1 MVDIATDASVK
12 PASHPKPLRVGLD
25 IGSTTVKAVVLDQS
39 DSLGDTLFSDYR
51 RHHANVRATVAG
63 LLVDIHKK
71 LVDLGRG
78 DEPIRLSITGSGGL
92 ALADNLHVPFIQE
105 VIAETEA
112 IDKEYPQADVIIEL
126 GGEDAKITYLK
137 PTPEQRMN
145 GSCAGGTGAFI
156 DQMSTLLDTDAAGLN
171 EMAKSYENLYPIA
184 SRCGVFAKTDLQ
196 PLINDGA
203 AKPDLAASIF
213 TAVAT
218 QTIAGLASGRP
229 IHGTVIFLGGPLFFM
244 SELRAAFQRALEGKV
259 DEFIVPTD
267 AHLYVAYGSALQADT
282 DSDDQG
288 HHFEAYT
295 CDEILKRLDELKNL
309 PSNTPTMPPLFPTEA
324 DREDFNKRHHKEH
337 IHIGTLEGAHGPHF
351 LGIDAGSTT
360 IKATL
365 VNDDRE
371 IVWSSYAN
379 NEGSP
384 LTAAINIVKKIQS
397 ELPEGA
403 WIARSCATG
412 YGEGLITTGLH
423 LDEGVV
429 ETMAHYRGAEMVS
442 PGVTAVIDIGG
453 QDMKYLAITDGVIDS
468 IAVNEACSSGCG
480 SFLQTFAMS
489 MGLTIQEF
497 TQKALASTHP
507 VDLGSRCTVFMNSSV
522 KQAQKEGASIE
533 DIAAGLCYSVVRNA
547 LYKVIKLRDSGELGD
562 TVVVQG
568 GTFLNDAV
576 LRAFE
581 LLTEREVTRPNIAG
595 LMGAFGAALTA
606 RMHYEDIADDD
617 NAHVGADGRSVDAA
631 AAEESAAG
639 DEPNA
644 AAHAG
649 EIVVDGVRHT
659 VSSILT
665 GEALNEM
672 SMTTERDVCKLC
684 QNHCKLTITTFSD
697 GSRFVTGNR
706 CERGGDAKKKRSDRP
721 NLYDYKYKRC
731 FAYRRLTDKNAT
743 RGEIG
748 IPRALNMYEN
758 YPFWF
763 TLLTSLGFKVMISG
777 RSSHELFETGIES
790 IASENI
796 CYPAKLVHG
805 HIKWLLNKGM
815 KTIFYPCVSYEDN
828 LVPNTDN
835 HYNCPVV
842 ANYPLVVGANMPELR
857 DPDVRYMHPYFN
869 LANHELMVDR
879 IVEEFAWASV
889 SREEAETAV
898 KAAYAEDKVFKHDVQ
913 QEGLKALAYMK
924 EHDCRGIVLA
934 GRPYHIDPEINH
946 GIPETICALGMVV
959 LSEDSI
965 CELQPGEKLDLTDF
979 LSEGEE
985 DPRKKNANGFRH
997 VDDRKVTV
1005 NRMPLRVTN
1014 QWAYHS
1020 RLYAAAHFVASY
1032 PGLELVQLNSFGCGL
1047 DAITTDQVAEIL
1059 ADKADV
1065 YTLLKID
1072 EVSNLGAAKIRLRSL
1087 KAAVEEREANKARM
1101 AKAALAT
1108 SDESGSAESDAP
1120 RNAAHAAAQ
1129 AAARKAQEQAE
1140 SDLATAQAALAEAQ
1154 AAVAD
1159 AEAKVK
1165 AADRPVDAADAEAK
1179 VKAADRPVDAADA
1192 GSDAAA
1198 PANAPKSTGFRKTGS
1213 KAPTPGRQV
1222 LLDAT
1227 MAANPKLTKAMRDA
1241 SKRAAKRDI
1250 ADVRL
1255 AALGDGTTNDA
1266 ANAKSKSAKSKSGH
1280 NNATMS
1286 RYAHREKFVK
1296 DMKKDYTIVAPQM
1309 SPIHF
1314 SLVES
1319 VIRSGGYKF
1328 DILKHASRED
1338 VETGLKYVNNDA
1350 CYPAIMVI
1358 GQLIDAI
1365 LEGKYD
1371 PDKVCLAITQ
1381 TGGMCRATN
1390 YFGLI
1395 RKALIDAGYPQ
1406 IPVIAISTQGL
1417 EDNPGF
1423 KVTPALLHRT
1433 VKALILGDLLMKC
1446 LYRVRP
1452 YEVEKGAANRLYE
1465 QWDVIV
1471 REALEHHGF
1480 SKTAAKTPWLK
1491 RRYLPYPV
1499 LAREIVKSFDALPLK
1514 DVPRKVRVG
1523 VVGEILVKYQPDAN
1537 NHVVDVIESQDCEA
1551 VVPGIMEFM
1560 TTRPYITDWNEKYLG
1575 TGGNKTLYALMRWS
1589 LDRYNAPIK
1598 AAIATSHGKFK
1609 QDDPM
1614 PELVEKAAEVTS
1626 IGVQAGEGWLLTAE
1640 ILELI
1645 EQGCPNVICAQP
1657 FACLPNHVT
1666 GRGMFGKIRR
1676 LHPEANIVSIDYDPG
1691 ASEANQLN
1699 RIKLM
1704 IAAAK
1709 KAHKAK
1715 FADGDEPQGFTAA
1728 D

>member
-1 MVDIATDASVK
+1 MVDIVTDASAT
-12 PASHPKPLRVGLD
+12 PASQLKPLRVGLD

-39 DSLGDTLFSDYR
+39 DSLKDTLFSDYR

-63 LLVDIHKK
+63 LLVDIHKE
-71 LVDLGRG
+71 LVELGRG

-218 QTIAGLASGRP
+218 QTIAGLAAGRP

-267 AHLYVAYGSALQADT
+267 AHLYVAYGSALQADM

-288 HHFEAYT
+288 HHFEAHT
-295 CDEILKRLDELKNL
+295 CDEILMRLDELKNL

-581 LLTEREVTRPNIAG
+581 LLTERQVTRPNIAG

-606 RMHYEDIADDD
+606 RMHYQDEADHLDVVVKAD
-617 NAHVGADGRSVDAA
+617 GSEEQSEAEPKAAAFKKTEPAKPEAHVV
-631 AAEESAAG
+631 
-639 DEPNA
+639 
-644 AAHAG
+644 
-649 EIVVDGVRHT
+649 VVDGVTHT
-659 VSSILT
+659 ASSILT
-665 GEALNEM
+665 GEALDNM
-672 SMTTERDVCKLC
+672 SMTAERDVCKLC

-731 FAYRRLTDKNAT
+731 FAYRRLTDKKAT

-763 TLLTSLGFKVMISG
+763 TLLTTLGFKVMISG

-805 HIKWLLNKGM
+805 HIKWLINKGI
-815 KTIFYPCVSYEDN
+815 KTIFYPCVSYEEN

-842 ANYPLVVGANMPELR
+842 ANYPLVVGANVPELR
-857 DPDVRYMHPYFN
+857 EDGVRYMHPYFN
-869 LANHELMVDR
+869 LANHELMVGR
-879 IVEEFAWASV
+879 IVEEFAWANV
-889 SREEAETAV
+889 TREEAETAV

-913 QEGLKALAYMK
+913 QEGLTALAYMK
-924 EHDCRGIVLA
+924 EHNCRGIVLA

-946 GIPETICALGMVV
+946 GIPETICSLGMVV

-965 CELQPGEKLDLTDF
+965 CELHPGEKLNLTEF
-979 LSEGEE
+979 LSEGEV
-985 DPRKKNANGFRH
+985 DPRSKNAARFRH
-997 VDDRKVTV
+997 VGDRTVTK
-1005 NRMPLRVTN
+1005 MPLRVTN

-1087 KAAVEEREANKARM
+1087 KAAVEEREANKAREAAA
-1101 AKAALAT
+1101 AKAME
-1108 SDESGSAESDAP
+1108 DQ
-1120 RNAAHAAAQ
+1120 Q
-1129 AAARKAQEQAE
+1129 AAAERAAEEAKVKAE
-1140 SDLATAQAALAEAQ
+1140 SDLEAAKAALAEAQ
-1154 AAVAD
+1154 AAVEAAQKKVD
-1159 AEAKVK
+1159 AEAQAVH
-1165 AADRPVDAADAEAK
+1165 DAAKASQASTAK
-1179 VKAADRPVDAADA
+1179 AVQ
-1192 GSDAAA
+1192 G
-1198 PANAPKSTGFRKTGS
+1198 PKPTGFRKTGPT
-1213 KAPTPGRQV
+1213 APTPGRQI
-1222 LLDAT
+1222 LLDST
-1227 MAANPKLTKAMRDA
+1227 MAANPKLTKAMREA
-1241 SKRAAKRDI
+1241 SKRAAERD
-1250 ADVRL
+1250 L
-1255 AALGDGTTNDA
+1255 QAAVANKNGTSDGTTGV
-1266 ANAKSKSAKSKSGH
+1266 ANAKNAKKSGH

-1296 DMKKDYTIVAPQM
+1296 DMKKNYTIVGPQM
-1309 SPIHF
+1309 SPIHM
-1314 SLVES
+1314 SLVEA

-1328 DILKHASRED
+1328 DILKHASRGD

-1350 CYPAIMVI
+1350 CYPAIMVV

-1371 PDKVCLAITQ
+1371 PEHVALAITQ

-1395 RKALIDAGYPQ
+1395 RKALVDAGYPQ

-1423 KVTPALLHRT
+1423 KATLPLLHRAI
-1433 VKALILGDLLMKC
+1433 KALILGDLLMKC

-1452 YEVEKGAANRLYE
+1452 YEVEKGSANKLYE
-1465 QWDVIV
+1465 LWDAIV
-1471 REALEHHGF
+1471 RETIEHHGY
-1480 SKTAAKTPWLK
+1480 SKTAAKTPSIK
-1491 RRYLPYPV
+1491 KGYLPYNV
-1499 LAREIVKSFDALPLK
+1499 LAKEIVKSFDNLPLR
-1514 DVPRKVRVG
+1514 DIPRKVRVG

-1560 TTRPYITDWNEKYLG
+1560 TTRPYITDWNEKNLG
-1575 TGGNKTLYALMRWS
+1575 MGGNKTLYALMRKG
-1589 LDRYNAPIK
+1589 LDLYNAPIK
-1598 AAIATSHGKFK
+1598 AALATSHGKFK
-1609 QDDPM
+1609 QDEPM
-1614 PELVEKAAEVTS
+1614 PELVKKAAEVTS

-1709 KAHKAK
+1709 KAHNAK
-1715 FADGDEPQGFTAA
+1715 FAEAGEPQGFTSA

>member
-267 AHLYVAYGSALQADT
+267 AHLYVAYGSALQADV

-288 HHFEAYT
+288 NYFEAHT
-295 CDEILKRLDELKNL
+295 CDDILKRLDELKNL

-581 LLTEREVTRPNIAG
+581 LLTERQVTRPNIAG

-606 RMHYEDIADDD
+606 RMHYQDEADHLD
-617 NAHVGADGRSVDAA
+617 VVVKADGSEEQSEAEPAPKSGPKAA
-631 AAEESAAG
+631 AFKKT
-639 DEPNA
+639 EPA
-644 AAHAG
+644 KPEVHVV
-649 EIVVDGVRHT
+649 VVDGVAHT
-659 VSSILT
+659 ASSILT
-665 GEALNEM
+665 GEALDNM

-731 FAYRRLTDKNAT
+731 FAYRRLTDKAAT

-763 TLLTSLGFKVMISG
+763 TLLTTLGFKVMISG

-805 HIKWLLNKGM
+805 HIKWLLDKGV
-815 KTIFYPCVSYEDN
+815 KTIFYPCVSYEEN

-857 DPDVRYMHPYFN
+857 EDGVRYMHPYFN

-879 IVEEFAWASV
+879 ILEEFAWANV
-889 SREEAETAV
+889 TREEVETAV

-913 QEGLKALAYMK
+913 QEGLTALAYMK
-924 EHDCRGIVLA
+924 EHNCRGIVLA

-946 GIPETICALGMVV
+946 GIPETICSLGMVV

-965 CELQPGEKLDLTDF
+965 CELQPGEKLNLTEF
-979 LSEGEE
+979 LSEGEA
-985 DPRKKNANGFRH
+985 DPRSKNAAGFRH
-997 VDDRKVTV
+997 VGDRTVTK
-1005 NRMPLRVTN
+1005 MPLRVTN

-1154 AAVAD
+1154 AAVA
-1159 AEAKVK
+1159 A
-1165 AADRPVDAADAEAK
+1165 AEAK

>member
-1 MVDIATDASVK
+1 MVEAADTAVESRDT
-12 PASHPKPLRVGLD
+12 KPLRVGLD
-25 IGSTTVKAVVLDQS
+25 IGSTTVKAVVLDQT
-39 DSLGDTLFSDYR
+39 DALDGVLFSDYR

-63 LLVDIHKK
+63 LLEDIHKE
-71 LVDLGRG
+71 LVARDRG
-78 DEPIRLSITGSGGL
+78 DEPIRLAITGSGGL
-92 ALADNLHVPFIQE
+92 ALADNLHVPFVQE
-105 VIAETEA
+105 VIAETRA
-112 IDKEYPQADVIIEL
+112 IDQEYPQADVIIEL

-156 DQMSTLLDTDAAGLN
+156 DQMATLLDTDAAGLN
-171 EMAKSYENLYPIA
+171 DMAKSYETLYPIA

-244 SELRAAFQRALEGKV
+244 SELREAFHRALEGKV

-267 AHLYVAYGSALQADT
+267 AHLYVAFGSALLAGEP
-282 DSDDQG
+282 DQLEDG
-288 HHFEAYT
+288 VHFEART
-295 CDEILKRLDELKNL
+295 CEDILENLEDLKNL
-309 PSNTPTMPPLFPTEA
+309 PANTPTMPPLFPTEA
-324 DREDFNKRHHKEH
+324 EREAFNERHHREH
-337 IHIGTLEGAHGPHF
+337 VHIGTLEGAIGPHF

-371 IVWSSYAN
+371 IVWSSYAT

-384 LTAAINIVKKIQS
+384 LTAAVNIVKKIQN
-397 ELPEGA
+397 ELPQDA

-429 ETMAHYRGAEMVS
+429 ETMAHYRGAEMAS

-453 QDMKYLAITDGVIDS
+453 QDMKYLAISDGVIDS

-480 SFLQTFAMS
+480 SFLQTFAQS

-497 TQKALASTHP
+497 TQAALNSTHP

-522 KQAQKEGASIE
+522 KQAQKEGASME

-595 LMGAFGAALTA
+595 LMGAYGAALTA
-606 RMHYEDIADDD
+606 RMHYSD
-617 NAHVGADGRSVDAA
+617 VSDGLDGEPDDAA
-631 AAEESAAG
+631 NT
-639 DEPNA
+639 DIKQ
-644 AAHAG
+644 
-649 EIVVDGVRHT
+649 IVIDGVTHT
-659 VSSILT
+659 ASNIIS
-665 GEALNEM
+665 GEDLDHL
-672 SMTTERDVCKLC
+672 SMTSERDVCKLC
-684 QNHCKLTITTFSD
+684 QNHCKLTITTFQD
-697 GSRFVTGNR
+697 GSRYVTGNR
-706 CERGGDAKKKRSDRP
+706 CERGGDSKKQRSDRP

-731 FAYRRLTDKNAT
+731 FAYRRLTDKKAT

-748 IPRALNMYEN
+748 IPRVLNMYEN

-805 HIKWLLNKGM
+805 HVKWLLNKGI
-815 KTIFYPCVSYEDN
+815 KTIFYPCVSYEEN
-828 LVPNTDN
+828 LVPDTDN

-842 ANYPLVVGANMPELR
+842 ANYPVVIGANMPELR
-857 DPDVRYMHPYFN
+857 EEGVRYMRPYFN
-869 LANHELMVDR
+869 MANHELMIDR
-879 IVEEFAWASV
+879 IVEEFAWADV
-889 SREEAETAV
+889 TREEAETAV
-898 KAAYAEDKVFKHDVQ
+898 KAAYAENEVFKHDVQ
-913 QEGLKALAYMK
+913 MEGLKALAYMK
-924 EHDCRGIVLA
+924 EHNCRGIVLA

-965 CELQPGEKLDLTDF
+965 CELQPGQKLTLSEF
-979 LSEGEE
+979 LAEGEE

-997 VDDRKVTV
+997 VGDRKVTK
-1005 NRMPLRVTN
+1005 MPLRVTN

-1020 RLYAAAHFVASY
+1020 RLYAAANFVASY

-1047 DAITTDQVAEIL
+1047 DAITTDQVSEIL

-1065 YTLLKID
+1065 YTMLKID

-1087 KAAVEEREANKARM
+1087 KAAVEERERNHKRAV
-1101 AKAALAT
+1101 AASMPT
-1108 SDESGSAESDAP
+1108 KQDQPG
-1120 RNAAHAAAQ
+1120 NA
-1129 AAARKAQEQAE
+1129 
-1140 SDLATAQAALAEAQ
+1140 D
-1154 AAVAD
+1154 AVAD
-1159 AEAKVK
+1159 AKAKLDEVK
-1165 AADRPVDAADAEAK
+1165 AQLKAAEAEL
-1179 VKAADRPVDAADA
+1179 KAAETAAIKQA
-1192 GSDAAA
+1192 GQG
-1198 PANAPKSTGFRKTGS
+1198 GFRKTGS
-1213 KAPTPGRQV
+1213 AAPTPGRQIM
-1222 LLDAT
+1222 LDT
-1227 MAANPKLTKAMRDA
+1227 VMKANPKLTEAVKAA
-1241 SKRAAKRDI
+1241 SRRAAENGIGESREGKKT
-1250 ADVRL
+1250 A
-1255 AALGDGTTNDA
+1255 
-1266 ANAKSKSAKSKSGH
+1266 H
-1280 NNATMS
+1280 NSATMS
-1286 RYAHREKFVK
+1286 KYANRIPFGK
-1296 DMKKDYTIVAPQM
+1296 DMKDYTIVAPQM

-1328 DILKHASRED
+1328 DILKHASRDD
-1338 VETGLKYVNNDA
+1338 VEIGLKYVNNDA

-1358 GQLIDAI
+1358 GQLVNAI

-1371 PDKVCLAITQ
+1371 PDTTALAITQ

-1395 RKALIDAGYPQ
+1395 RKALVDAGYPQ
-1406 IPVIAISTQGL
+1406 IPVIAISTQGI

-1423 KVTPALLHRT
+1423 KATPSLLHRA
-1433 VKALILGDLLMKC
+1433 VKALVIGDLLMKC

-1452 YEVEKGAANRLYE
+1452 YEVTAGSADKLYE
-1465 QWDVIV
+1465 TWDVIV
-1471 REALEHHGF
+1471 RETLEHHGF
-1480 SKTAAKTPWLK
+1480 SKTARKFIGK
-1491 RRYLPYPV
+1491 GYLPYQELV
-1499 LAREIVKSFDALPLK
+1499 KEIVRSFDKLPLK
-1514 DVPRKVRVG
+1514 DEPRKVRVG

-1560 TTRPYITDWNEKYLG
+1560 TTRPYIADWNEHYLG
-1575 TGGNKTLYALMRWS
+1575 MGGSKLGYALMRKG
-1589 LDRYNAPIK
+1589 LDLYLNPVRK
-1598 AAIATSHGKFK
+1598 AIGLANGKFS
-1609 QDDPM
+1609 QDLPM
-1614 PELVEKAAEVTS
+1614 PELVKKAGEVTS
-1626 IGVQAGEGWLLTAE
+1626 VGVQAGEGWLLTAE

-1645 EQGCPNVICAQP
+1645 ESGCPNVICAQP

-1704 IAAAK
+1704 ISAAK
-1709 KAHKAK
+1709 KAYRAHQS
-1715 FADGDEPQGFTAA
+1715 EPAA
-1728 D
+1728 

>member
-1047 DAITTDQVAEIL
+1047 DAITPDQVAEIL

-1087 KAAVEEREANKARM
+1087 KAAVEEREANKAREAAA
-1101 AKAALAT
+1101 AKAVQ
-1108 SDESGSAESDAP
+1108 G
-1120 RNAAHAAAQ
+1120 
-1129 AAARKAQEQAE
+1129 
-1140 SDLATAQAALAEAQ
+1140 
-1154 AAVAD
+1154 
-1159 AEAKVK
+1159 
-1165 AADRPVDAADAEAK
+1165 
-1179 VKAADRPVDAADA
+1179 
-1192 GSDAAA
+1192 
-1198 PANAPKSTGFRKTGS
+1198 PKSTGFRKTGS
-1213 KAPTPGRQV
+1213 TAPTPGRQI
-1222 LLDAT
+1222 LLDST
-1227 MAANPKLTKAMRDA
+1227 MAANPKLTKAMRAA
-1241 SKRAAKRDI
+1241 SKRAAERD
-1250 ADVRL
+1250 L
-1255 AALGDGTTNDA
+1255 QAAVASKNGTSDGTTGVT
-1266 ANAKSKSAKSKSGH
+1266 NAKNAKKSGH

-1523 VVGEILVKYQPDAN
+1523 EVGEILVKYQPDAN

>member
-1 MVDIATDASVK
+1 MVEAADTAVESRDT
-12 PASHPKPLRVGLD
+12 KPLRVGLD
-25 IGSTTVKAVVLDQS
+25 IGSTTVKAVVLDQT
-39 DSLGDTLFSDYR
+39 DALDGVLFSDYR

-63 LLVDIHKK
+63 LLEDIHKE
-71 LVDLGRG
+71 LVARDRG
-78 DEPIRLSITGSGGL
+78 DEPIRLAITGSGGL
-92 ALADNLHVPFIQE
+92 ALADNLHVPFVQE
-105 VIAETEA
+105 VIAETRA
-112 IDKEYPQADVIIEL
+112 IDQEYPRADVIIEL

-156 DQMSTLLDTDAAGLN
+156 DQMATLLDTDAAGLN
-171 EMAKSYENLYPIA
+171 DMAKSYETLYPIA

-244 SELRAAFQRALEGKV
+244 SELREAFHRALEGKV

-267 AHLYVAYGSALQADT
+267 AHLYVAFGSALLAGEP
-282 DSDDQG
+282 DQLEDG
-288 HHFEAYT
+288 VHFEART
-295 CDEILKRLDELKNL
+295 CEDILENLEDLKNL
-309 PSNTPTMPPLFPTEA
+309 PANTPTMPPLFPTEA
-324 DREDFNKRHHKEH
+324 EREAFNERHHREH
-337 IHIGTLEGAHGPHF
+337 VHIGTLEGAIGPHF

-371 IVWSSYAN
+371 IVWSSYAT

-384 LTAAINIVKKIQS
+384 LTAAVNIVKKIQN
-397 ELPEGA
+397 ELPQDA

-412 YGEGLITTGLH
+412 YGEGLIATGLH

-429 ETMAHYRGAEMVS
+429 ETMAHYRGAEMAS

-453 QDMKYLAITDGVIDS
+453 QDMKYLAISDGVIDS

-480 SFLQTFAMS
+480 SFLQTFAQS

-497 TQKALASTHP
+497 TQAALNSTHP

-522 KQAQKEGASIE
+522 KQAQKEGASME

-581 LLTEREVTRPNIAG
+581 LLAEREVTRPNIAG
-595 LMGAFGAALTA
+595 LMGAYGAALTA
-606 RMHYEDIADDD
+606 RMHYSD
-617 NAHVGADGRSVDAA
+617 VSDGLDGEPDDAA
-631 AAEESAAG
+631 NTG
-639 DEPNA
+639 IKQ
-644 AAHAG
+644 
-649 EIVVDGVRHT
+649 IVIDGVTHT
-659 VSSILT
+659 ASNIIS
-665 GEALNEM
+665 GEDLDHL
-672 SMTTERDVCKLC
+672 SMTSERDVCKLC
-684 QNHCKLTITTFSD
+684 QNHCKLTITTFQD
-697 GSRFVTGNR
+697 GSRYVTGNR
-706 CERGGDAKKKRSDRP
+706 CERGGDSKKQRSDRP

-731 FAYRRLTDKNAT
+731 FAYRRLTDKKAT

-748 IPRALNMYEN
+748 IPRVLNMYEN

-805 HIKWLLNKGM
+805 HVKWLLNKGI
-815 KTIFYPCVSYEDN
+815 KTIFYPCVSYEEN
-828 LVPNTDN
+828 LVPDTDN

-842 ANYPLVVGANMPELR
+842 ANYPVVIGANMPELR
-857 DPDVRYMHPYFN
+857 EEGVRYMRPYFN
-869 LANHELMVDR
+869 MANHELMIDR
-879 IVEEFAWASV
+879 IVEEFAWADV
-889 SREEAETAV
+889 TREEAETAV
-898 KAAYAEDKVFKHDVQ
+898 KAAYAENEVFKHDVQ
-913 QEGLKALAYMK
+913 MEGLKALAYMK
-924 EHDCRGIVLA
+924 EHNCRGIVLA
-934 GRPYHIDPEINH
+934 GRPYHIDPEVNH

-965 CELQPGEKLDLTDF
+965 CELQPGQKLTLSEF
-979 LSEGEE
+979 LAEGEE

-997 VDDRKVTV
+997 VGDRKVTK
-1005 NRMPLRVTN
+1005 MPLRVTN

-1020 RLYAAAHFVASY
+1020 RLYAAANFVASY

-1047 DAITTDQVAEIL
+1047 DAITTDQVSEIL

-1065 YTLLKID
+1065 YTMLKID

-1087 KAAVEEREANKARM
+1087 KAAVEERERNHKRAVAASMPTKQDQPGNAD
-1101 AKAALAT
+1101 AKAKL
-1108 SDESGSAESDAP
+1108 DEV
-1120 RNAAHAAAQ
+1120 
-1129 AAARKAQEQAE
+1129 KAQLKA
-1140 SDLATAQAALAEAQ
+1140 AEA
-1154 AAVAD
+1154 
-1159 AEAKVK
+1159 ELK
-1165 AADRPVDAADAEAK
+1165 AAETAAIK
-1179 VKAADRPVDAADA
+1179 QA
-1192 GSDAAA
+1192 GQG
-1198 PANAPKSTGFRKTGS
+1198 GFRKTGS
-1213 KAPTPGRQV
+1213 AAPTPGRQIM
-1222 LLDAT
+1222 LDT
-1227 MAANPKLTKAMRDA
+1227 VMKANPKLTEAVKAA
-1241 SKRAAKRDI
+1241 SRRAAENGIGESREGKKT
-1250 ADVRL
+1250 A
-1255 AALGDGTTNDA
+1255 
-1266 ANAKSKSAKSKSGH
+1266 H
-1280 NNATMS
+1280 NSATMS
-1286 RYAHREKFVK
+1286 KYANRIPFGK
-1296 DMKKDYTIVAPQM
+1296 DMKDYTIVAPQM

-1328 DILKHASRED
+1328 DILKHASRDD
-1338 VETGLKYVNNDA
+1338 VEIGLKYVNNDA

-1358 GQLIDAI
+1358 GQLVNAI

-1371 PDKVCLAITQ
+1371 PDTTALAITQ

-1395 RKALIDAGYPQ
+1395 RKALVDAGYPQ
-1406 IPVIAISTQGL
+1406 IPVIAISTQGI

-1423 KVTPALLHRT
+1423 KATPSLLHRA
-1433 VKALILGDLLMKC
+1433 VKALVIGDLLMKC

-1452 YEVEKGAANRLYE
+1452 YEVTAGSADKLYAT
-1465 QWDVIV
+1465 WDVIV
-1471 REALEHHGF
+1471 RETLEHHGF
-1480 SKTAAKTPWLK
+1480 SKTARKFIGK
-1491 RRYLPYPV
+1491 GYLPYQELV
-1499 LAREIVKSFDALPLK
+1499 KEIVRSFDKLPLK
-1514 DVPRKVRVG
+1514 DEPRKVRVG

-1560 TTRPYITDWNEKYLG
+1560 TTRPYIADWNEHYLG
-1575 TGGNKTLYALMRWS
+1575 MGGSKLGYALMRKG
-1589 LDRYNAPIK
+1589 LDLYLNPVRK
-1598 AAIATSHGKFK
+1598 AIGLANGKFS
-1609 QDDPM
+1609 QDLPM
-1614 PELVEKAAEVTS
+1614 PELVKKAGEVTS
-1626 IGVQAGEGWLLTAE
+1626 VGVQAGEGWLLTAE

-1645 EQGCPNVICAQP
+1645 ESGCPNVICAQP

-1704 IAAAK
+1704 ISAAK
-1709 KAHKAK
+1709 KAYRAHQS
-1715 FADGDEPQGFTAA
+1715 EPAA
-1728 D
+1728 

>member
-1 MVDIATDASVK
+1 MVDIVTDASAT
-12 PASHPKPLRVGLD
+12 PASQLKPLRVGLD

-39 DSLGDTLFSDYR
+39 DSLKDTLFSDYR

-63 LLVDIHKK
+63 LLVDIHKE
-71 LVDLGRG
+71 LVELGRG

-218 QTIAGLASGRP
+218 QTIAGLAAGRP

-267 AHLYVAYGSALQADT
+267 AHLYVAYGSALQADM

-288 HHFEAYT
+288 HHFEAHT

-581 LLTEREVTRPNIAG
+581 LLTERQVTRPNIAG

-606 RMHYEDIADDD
+606 RMHYQDEADHLDVVVKAD
-617 NAHVGADGRSVDAA
+617 GSEEQSKAEPKAAAFKKTEPAKPEAHVV
-631 AAEESAAG
+631 
-639 DEPNA
+639 
-644 AAHAG
+644 
-649 EIVVDGVRHT
+649 VVDGVTHT
-659 VSSILT
+659 ASSILT
-665 GEALNEM
+665 GEALDNM
-672 SMTTERDVCKLC
+672 SMTAERDVCKLC

-731 FAYRRLTDKNAT
+731 FAYRRLTDKKAT

-763 TLLTSLGFKVMISG
+763 TLLTTLGFKVMISG

-805 HIKWLLNKGM
+805 HIKWLINKGI
-815 KTIFYPCVSYEDN
+815 KTIFYPCVSYEEN

-842 ANYPLVVGANMPELR
+842 ANYPLVVGANVPELR
-857 DPDVRYMHPYFN
+857 EDGVRYMHPYFN
-869 LANHELMVDR
+869 LANHELMVGR
-879 IVEEFAWASV
+879 IVEEFAWANV
-889 SREEAETAV
+889 TREEAETAV

-913 QEGLKALAYMK
+913 QEGLTALAYMK
-924 EHDCRGIVLA
+924 EHNCRGIVLA

-946 GIPETICALGMVV
+946 GIPETICSLGMVV

-965 CELQPGEKLDLTDF
+965 CELHPGEKLNLTEF
-979 LSEGEE
+979 LSEGEA
-985 DPRKKNANGFRH
+985 DPRSKNAARFRH
-997 VDDRKVTV
+997 VGDRTVTK
-1005 NRMPLRVTN
+1005 MPLRVTN

-1087 KAAVEEREANKARM
+1087 KAAVEEREANKAREAAA
-1101 AKAALAT
+1101 AKAME
-1108 SDESGSAESDAP
+1108 DQ
-1120 RNAAHAAAQ
+1120 Q
-1129 AAARKAQEQAE
+1129 AAAERAAEEAKVKAE
-1140 SDLATAQAALAEAQ
+1140 SDLEAAKAALAEAQ
-1154 AAVAD
+1154 AAVEAAQKKVD
-1159 AEAKVK
+1159 AEAQAVHDAVK
-1165 AADRPVDAADAEAK
+1165 ASQASTAK
-1179 VKAADRPVDAADA
+1179 AVQ
-1192 GSDAAA
+1192 G
-1198 PANAPKSTGFRKTGS
+1198 PKPTGFRKTGPT
-1213 KAPTPGRQV
+1213 APTPGRQI
-1222 LLDAT
+1222 LLDST
-1227 MAANPKLTKAMRDA
+1227 MAANPKLTKAMREA
-1241 SKRAAKRDI
+1241 SKRAAERD
-1250 ADVRL
+1250 L
-1255 AALGDGTTNDA
+1255 QAAAANKNGTSDGTTGVT
-1266 ANAKSKSAKSKSGH
+1266 NAKNAKKSGH

-1296 DMKKDYTIVAPQM
+1296 DMKKNYTIVGPQM
-1309 SPIHF
+1309 SPIHM
-1314 SLVES
+1314 SLVEA

-1328 DILKHASRED
+1328 DILKHASRGD

-1350 CYPAIMVI
+1350 CYPAIMVV

-1371 PDKVCLAITQ
+1371 PEHVALAITQ

-1395 RKALIDAGYPQ
+1395 RKALVDAGYPQ

-1417 EDNPGF
+1417 EDNTGF
-1423 KVTPALLHRT
+1423 KATLPLLHRAI
-1433 VKALILGDLLMKC
+1433 KALILGDLLMKC

-1452 YEVEKGAANRLYE
+1452 YEVEKGSANKLYE
-1465 QWDVIV
+1465 LWDAIV
-1471 REALEHHGF
+1471 RETIEHHGY
-1480 SKTAAKTPWLK
+1480 SKTAAKTPSIK
-1491 RRYLPYPV
+1491 KGYLPYNV
-1499 LAREIVKSFDALPLK
+1499 LAKEIVKSFDNLPLR
-1514 DVPRKVRVG
+1514 DIPRKVRVG

-1560 TTRPYITDWNEKYLG
+1560 TTRPYITDWNEKNLG
-1575 TGGNKTLYALMRWS
+1575 MGGNKTLYALMRKG
-1589 LDRYNAPIK
+1589 LDLYNAPIK
-1598 AAIATSHGKFK
+1598 AALVTSHGKFK
-1609 QDDPM
+1609 QDEPM
-1614 PELVEKAAEVTS
+1614 PELVKKAAEVTS

-1709 KAHKAK
+1709 KAHNAK
-1715 FADGDEPQGFTAA
+1715 FAEAGEPQGFTSA

>member
-1 MVDIATDASVK
+1 MVDIVTDASAT
-12 PASHPKPLRVGLD
+12 PASQLKPLRVGLD

-39 DSLGDTLFSDYR
+39 DSLKDTLFSDYR

-63 LLVDIHKK
+63 LLVDIHKE
-71 LVDLGRG
+71 LVELGRG

-218 QTIAGLASGRP
+218 QTIAGLAAGRP

-267 AHLYVAYGSALQADT
+267 AHLYVAYGSALQADM

-288 HHFEAYT
+288 HHFEAHT

-442 PGVTAVIDIGG
+442 PGVTSVIDIGG

-581 LLTEREVTRPNIAG
+581 LLTERQVTRPNIAG

-606 RMHYEDIADDD
+606 RMHYQDEADHLDVVVKAD
-617 NAHVGADGRSVDAA
+617 GSEEQSKAEPKAAAFKKTESAKPEAHVV
-631 AAEESAAG
+631 
-639 DEPNA
+639 
-644 AAHAG
+644 
-649 EIVVDGVRHT
+649 VVDGVTHT
-659 VSSILT
+659 ASSILT
-665 GEALNEM
+665 GEALDNM
-672 SMTTERDVCKLC
+672 SMTAERDVCKLC

-731 FAYRRLTDKNAT
+731 FAYRRLTDKKAT

-763 TLLTSLGFKVMISG
+763 TLLTTLGFKVMISG
-777 RSSHELFETGIES
+777 RSSHELFGTGIES

-805 HIKWLLNKGM
+805 HIKWLLDKGI
-815 KTIFYPCVSYEDN
+815 KTIFYPCVSYEEN

-842 ANYPLVVGANMPELR
+842 ANYPLVVGANVPELR
-857 DPDVRYMHPYFN
+857 EDGVRYMHPYFN

-879 IVEEFAWASV
+879 IVEEFAWANV
-889 SREEAETAV
+889 TREEAETAV

-913 QEGLKALAYMK
+913 QEGLTALAYMK
-924 EHDCRGIVLA
+924 EHNCRGIVLA

-946 GIPETICALGMVV
+946 GIPETICSLGMVV

-965 CELQPGEKLDLTDF
+965 CELHPGEKLNLTEF
-979 LSEGEE
+979 RSEGEA
-985 DPRKKNANGFRH
+985 DPRSKNAARFRH
-997 VDDRKVTV
+997 VGDRTVTK
-1005 NRMPLRVTN
+1005 MPLRVTN

-1087 KAAVEEREANKARM
+1087 KAAVEEREANKAREAAA
-1101 AKAALAT
+1101 AKAME
-1108 SDESGSAESDAP
+1108 DQ
-1120 RNAAHAAAQ
+1120 Q
-1129 AAARKAQEQAE
+1129 AAAERAAEEAKVKAE
-1140 SDLATAQAALAEAQ
+1140 SDLEAAKAALAEAQ
-1154 AAVAD
+1154 AAVEAAQKKVD
-1159 AEAKVK
+1159 AEAQAVHDAVK
-1165 AADRPVDAADAEAK
+1165 ASQASTAK
-1179 VKAADRPVDAADA
+1179 AVQ
-1192 GSDAAA
+1192 G
-1198 PANAPKSTGFRKTGS
+1198 PKPNGFRKTGPT
-1213 KAPTPGRQV
+1213 APTPGRQI
-1222 LLDAT
+1222 LLDST
-1227 MAANPKLTKAMRDA
+1227 MAANPKLTKAMREA
-1241 SKRAAKRDI
+1241 SKRAAERD
-1250 ADVRL
+1250 L
-1255 AALGDGTTNDA
+1255 QAAAASKNGTSDGTTGVP
-1266 ANAKSKSAKSKSGH
+1266 NAKNAKKSGH

-1296 DMKKDYTIVAPQM
+1296 DMKKNYTIVGPQM
-1309 SPIHF
+1309 SPIHM
-1314 SLVES
+1314 SLVEA

-1328 DILKHASRED
+1328 DILKHASRGD

-1350 CYPAIMVI
+1350 CYPAIMVV

-1371 PDKVCLAITQ
+1371 PDHVALAITQ

-1395 RKALIDAGYPQ
+1395 RKALVDAGYPQ

-1423 KVTPALLHRT
+1423 KATLPLLHRAI
-1433 VKALILGDLLMKC
+1433 KALILGDLLMKC

-1452 YEVEKGAANRLYE
+1452 YEVEKGSANKLYE
-1465 QWDVIV
+1465 LWDAIV
-1471 REALEHHGF
+1471 RETIEHHGY
-1480 SKTAAKTPWLK
+1480 SKTAAKTPSIK
-1491 RRYLPYPV
+1491 KGYLPYNV
-1499 LAREIVKSFDALPLK
+1499 LAKEIVKSFDNLPLR
-1514 DVPRKVRVG
+1514 DIPRKVRVG

-1560 TTRPYITDWNEKYLG
+1560 TTRPYITDWNEKNLG
-1575 TGGNKTLYALMRWS
+1575 MGGNKTVYALMRKG
-1589 LDRYNAPIK
+1589 LDLYNAPIK
-1598 AAIATSHGKFK
+1598 AALATSNGKFK
-1609 QDDPM
+1609 QDEPM
-1614 PELVEKAAEVTS
+1614 PELVKKAAEVTS

-1709 KAHKAK
+1709 KAHNAK
-1715 FADGDEPQGFTAA
+1715 FAEAGEPQGFTSA

>member
-1 MVDIATDASVK
+1 MVDIVTDASAT
-12 PASHPKPLRVGLD
+12 PASQLKPLRVGLD

-39 DSLGDTLFSDYR
+39 DSLKDTLFSDYR

-63 LLVDIHKK
+63 LLVDIHKE
-71 LVDLGRG
+71 LVELGRG

-218 QTIAGLASGRP
+218 QTIAGLAAGRP

-267 AHLYVAYGSALQADT
+267 AHLYVAYGSALQADM

-288 HHFEAYT
+288 HHFEAHT

-442 PGVTAVIDIGG
+442 PGVTSVIDIGG

-581 LLTEREVTRPNIAG
+581 LLTERQVTRPNIAG

-606 RMHYEDIADDD
+606 RMHYQDEADHLDVVVKAD
-617 NAHVGADGRSVDAA
+617 GSEEQSKAEPKAAAFKKTESAKPEAHVV
-631 AAEESAAG
+631 
-639 DEPNA
+639 
-644 AAHAG
+644 
-649 EIVVDGVRHT
+649 VVDGVTHT
-659 VSSILT
+659 ASSILT
-665 GEALNEM
+665 GEALDNM
-672 SMTTERDVCKLC
+672 SMTAERDVCKLC

-731 FAYRRLTDKNAT
+731 FAYRRLTDKKAT

-763 TLLTSLGFKVMISG
+763 TLLTTLGFKVMISG
-777 RSSHELFETGIES
+777 RSSHELFGTGIES

-805 HIKWLLNKGM
+805 HIKWLINKGI
-815 KTIFYPCVSYEDN
+815 KTIFYPCVSYEEN

-842 ANYPLVVGANMPELR
+842 ANYPLVVGANVPELR
-857 DPDVRYMHPYFN
+857 EDGVRYMHPYFN

-879 IVEEFAWASV
+879 IVEEFAWANV
-889 SREEAETAV
+889 TREEAETAV

-913 QEGLKALAYMK
+913 QEGLTALAYMK
-924 EHDCRGIVLA
+924 EHNCRGIVLA

-946 GIPETICALGMVV
+946 GIPETICSLGMVV

-965 CELQPGEKLDLTDF
+965 CELHPGEKLNLTEF
-979 LSEGEE
+979 RSEGEA
-985 DPRKKNANGFRH
+985 DPRSKNAARFRH
-997 VDDRKVTV
+997 VGDRTVTK
-1005 NRMPLRVTN
+1005 MPLRVTN

-1087 KAAVEEREANKARM
+1087 KAAVEEREANKAREAAA
-1101 AKAALAT
+1101 AKAME
-1108 SDESGSAESDAP
+1108 DQ
-1120 RNAAHAAAQ
+1120 Q
-1129 AAARKAQEQAE
+1129 AAAERAAEEAKVKAE
-1140 SDLATAQAALAEAQ
+1140 SDLEAAKAALAEAQ
-1154 AAVAD
+1154 AAVEAAQKKVD
-1159 AEAKVK
+1159 AEAQAVHDAVK
-1165 AADRPVDAADAEAK
+1165 ASQTSTAK
-1179 VKAADRPVDAADA
+1179 AVQ
-1192 GSDAAA
+1192 G
-1198 PANAPKSTGFRKTGS
+1198 PKPTGFRKTGPT
-1213 KAPTPGRQV
+1213 APTPGRQI
-1222 LLDAT
+1222 LLDST
-1227 MAANPKLTKAMRDA
+1227 MAANPKLTKAMREA
-1241 SKRAAKRDI
+1241 SKRAAERD
-1250 ADVRL
+1250 L
-1255 AALGDGTTNDA
+1255 QAAAANKNGTSDGTTGVT
-1266 ANAKSKSAKSKSGH
+1266 NAKNAKKSGH

-1296 DMKKDYTIVAPQM
+1296 DMKKNYTIVGPQM
-1309 SPIHF
+1309 SPIHM
-1314 SLVES
+1314 SLVEA

-1328 DILKHASRED
+1328 DILKHASRGD

-1350 CYPAIMVI
+1350 CYPAIMVV

-1371 PDKVCLAITQ
+1371 PDHVALAITQ

-1395 RKALIDAGYPQ
+1395 RKALVDAGYPQ

-1423 KVTPALLHRT
+1423 KATLPLLHRAI
-1433 VKALILGDLLMKC
+1433 KALILGDLLMKC

-1452 YEVEKGAANRLYE
+1452 YEVEKGSANKLYE
-1465 QWDVIV
+1465 LWDAIV
-1471 REALEHHGF
+1471 RETIEHHGY
-1480 SKTAAKTPWLK
+1480 SKTAAKTPSIK
-1491 RRYLPYPV
+1491 KGYLPYNV
-1499 LAREIVKSFDALPLK
+1499 LAKEIVKSFDNLPLR
-1514 DVPRKVRVG
+1514 DIPRKVRVG

-1560 TTRPYITDWNEKYLG
+1560 TTRPYITDWNEKNLG
-1575 TGGNKTLYALMRWS
+1575 MGGNKTLYALMRKG
-1589 LDRYNAPIK
+1589 LDLYNAPIK
-1598 AAIATSHGKFK
+1598 AALVTSHGKFK
-1609 QDDPM
+1609 QDEPM
-1614 PELVEKAAEVTS
+1614 PELVKKAAEVTS

-1709 KAHKAK
+1709 KAHNAK
-1715 FADGDEPQGFTAA
+1715 FAEAGEPQGFTSA

>member
-581 LLTEREVTRPNIAG
+581 LLTERQVTRPNIAG

-606 RMHYEDIADDD
+606 RMHYQDEADHLD
-617 NAHVGADGRSVDAA
+617 VVVKADGSEEQSEAEPAPKSEPKAA
-631 AAEESAAG
+631 AFKKT
-639 DEPNA
+639 EPA
-644 AAHAG
+644 KPEVHVV
-649 EIVVDGVRHT
+649 VVDGVAHT
-659 VSSILT
+659 ASSILT
-665 GEALNEM
+665 GEALDNM

-731 FAYRRLTDKNAT
+731 FAYRRLTDKAAT

-805 HIKWLLNKGM
+805 HIKWLLDKGV
-815 KTIFYPCVSYEDN
+815 KTIFYPCVSYEEN

-857 DPDVRYMHPYFN
+857 EDGVRYMHPYFN

-879 IVEEFAWASV
+879 ILEEFAWADV
-889 SREEAETAV
+889 TREEVETAV

-913 QEGLKALAYMK
+913 QEGLTALAYMK
-924 EHDCRGIVLA
+924 EHNCRGIVLA

-946 GIPETICALGMVV
+946 GIPETICSLGMVV

-965 CELQPGEKLDLTDF
+965 CELQPGEKLNLTEF
-979 LSEGEE
+979 LSEGEA
-985 DPRKKNANGFRH
+985 DPRSKNAAGFRH
-997 VDDRKVTV
+997 VGDRTVTK
-1005 NRMPLRVTN
+1005 MPLRVTN

-1154 AAVAD
+1154 AAVA
-1159 AEAKVK
+1159 A
-1165 AADRPVDAADAEAK
+1165 AEAK

-1691 ASEANQLN
+1691 ASKANQLN

>member
-1154 AAVAD
+1154 AAVA
-1159 AEAKVK
+1159 A
-1165 AADRPVDAADAEAK
+1165 AEAK

-1314 SLVES
+1314 SLVKS

>member
-1 MVDIATDASVK
+1 MADTAPIVSTLQSANPDA
-12 PASHPKPLRVGLD
+12 KPLRVGLD
-25 IGSTTVKAVVLDQS
+25 IGSTTVKAVVLDQA
-39 DSLGDTLFSDYR
+39 DSLSQTLFSDYR

-63 LLVDIHKK
+63 LLADIRGMLEKS
-71 LVDLGRG
+71 GRG
-78 DEPIRLSITGSGGL
+78 DEPIRLAITGSGGL
-92 ALADNLHVPFIQE
+92 ALADSLHVPFVQE

-156 DQMSTLLDTDAAGLN
+156 DQMSTLLDTDPSGLN
-171 EMAKSYENLYPIA
+171 EMAKDYENLYPIA

-244 SELRAAFQRALEGKV
+244 SELRAAFKRALDGKV

-267 AHLYVAYGSALQADT
+267 AHLYVAYGAALQAEQNT
-282 DSDDQG
+282 DDEG
-288 HHFEAYT
+288 NHFEAKPLG
-295 CDEILKRLDELKNL
+295 DFLSRLEELENL
-309 PSNTPTMPPLFPTEA
+309 PSNTPTMPPLFPTEE
-324 DREDFNKRHHKEH
+324 DRKAFNERHHREH
-337 IHIGTLEGAHGPHF
+337 VHIGNLDGATGPHF

-384 LTAAINIVKKIQS
+384 LTAAITIAKKIQAA
-397 ELPEGA
+397 LPAGA

-412 YGEGLITTGLH
+412 YGEGLIATGLH

-489 MGLTIQEF
+489 MGLSIEEF

-581 LLTEREVTRPNIAG
+581 LLTERQVTRPNIAG
-595 LMGAFGAALTA
+595 LMGAYGAALTA
-606 RMHYEDIADDD
+606 RMHYVDVADETDSLV
-617 NAHVGADGRSVDAA
+617 AADGSALKDDAERNA
-631 AAEESAAG
+631 QD
-639 DEPNA
+639 DE
-644 AAHAG
+644 HT
-649 EIVVDGVRHT
+649 VVIDGVKHT
-659 VSSILT
+659 ASSILT
-665 GEALNEM
+665 GDALDALT
-672 SMTTERDVCKLC
+672 MTTERDVCKLC
-684 QNHCKLTITTFSD
+684 QNHCKLTITTFAD
-697 GSRFVTGNR
+697 GARYVTGNR
-706 CERGGDAKKKRSDRP
+706 CERGGDAKRKRSDRP

-731 FAYRRLTDKNAT
+731 FAYRRLTDKKAT

-763 TLLTSLGFKVMISG
+763 TLLTSLGFKVVISG

-805 HIKWLLNKGM
+805 HIKWLLNKGIT
-815 KTIFYPCVSYEDN
+815 TIFYPCVSYEEN

-842 ANYPLVVGANMPELR
+842 ANYPVVIGANMPELR
-857 DPDVRYMHPYFN
+857 EEGVHYMRPYFN
-869 LANHELMVDR
+869 LANHELMIDR
-879 IVEEFAWASV
+879 IVEEFAWANV
-889 SREEAETAV
+889 TREEAETAV

-913 QEGLKALAYMK
+913 QEGLRALAYMK

-934 GRPYHIDPEINH
+934 GRPYHVDPEINH
-946 GIPETICALGMVV
+946 GIPETICSLGMVV

-965 CELQPGEKLDLTDF
+965 CELQPGEKLS
-979 LSEGEE
+979 LSEFLADGDN
-985 DPRKKNANGFRH
+985 DPRAKNADGFRH
-997 VDDRKVTV
+997 VGDRKVTK
-1005 NRMPLRVTN
+1005 MPLRVTN

-1020 RLYAAAHFVASY
+1020 RLYAAANFVASY

-1047 DAITTDQVAEIL
+1047 DAITTDQVSEIL

-1065 YTLLKID
+1065 YTMLKID

-1087 KAAVEEREANKARM
+1087 KAAVEERERNHRRALPAAMPGKLDQPVDDAAVAE
-1101 AKAALAT
+1101 AKAKLEEAKSQLA
-1108 SDESGSAESDAP
+1108 A
-1120 RNAAHAAAQ
+1120 
-1129 AAARKAQEQAE
+1129 
-1140 SDLATAQAALAEAQ
+1140 AEAQ
-1154 AAVAD
+1154 LKS
-1159 AEAKVK
+1159 AE
-1165 AADRPVDAADAEAK
+1165 RQ
-1179 VKAADRPVDAADA
+1179 
-1192 GSDAAA
+1192 AA
-1198 PANAPKSTGFRKTGS
+1198 PRQGEFRRTGS
-1213 KAPTPGRQV
+1213 EAPTPGRQV
-1222 LLDAT
+1222 MLDT
-1227 MAANPKLTKAMRDA
+1227 VMKANPKLTEAVRQA
-1241 SKRAAKRDI
+1241 SRRAA
-1250 ADVRL
+1250 
-1255 AALGDGTTNDA
+1255 
-1266 ANAKSKSAKSKSGH
+1266 ANGKGSGASAH
-1280 NNATMS
+1280 NSATMS
-1286 RYAHREKFVK
+1286 KYANRVPFGK
-1296 DMKKDYTIVAPQM
+1296 DMKDYTIVAPQM

-1328 DILKHASRED
+1328 DILEHASRED
-1338 VETGLKYVNNDA
+1338 VETGLRYVNNDA

-1358 GQLIDAI
+1358 GQLVDAI
-1365 LEGKYD
+1365 LEGRYD
-1371 PDKVCLAITQ
+1371 PDHTALAITQ

-1395 RKALIDAGYPQ
+1395 RKALVDAGYPQ
-1406 IPVIAISTQGL
+1406 IPVIAISTQGI

-1423 KVTPALLHRT
+1423 KATPALLHR
-1433 VKALILGDLLMKC
+1433 VIKALIIGDLLMKC

-1452 YEVEKGAANRLYE
+1452 YEVTPGSANKLYKT
-1465 QWDVIV
+1465 WDTIV
-1471 REALEHHGF
+1471 RETLEHHGH
-1480 SKTAAKTPWLK
+1480 SKTAK
-1491 RRYLPYPV
+1491 RFIGKGYLPYPTLV
-1499 LAREIVKSFDALPLK
+1499 RQIVKSFDALPLRNI
-1514 DVPRKVRVG
+1514 PRKVRVG

-1560 TTRPYITDWNEKYLG
+1560 TTRPYISDWNDHYLG
-1575 TGGNKTLYALMRWS
+1575 MGGNKLGYAAMRKG
-1589 LDRYNAPIK
+1589 LDLYNAPVRK
-1598 AAIATSHGKFK
+1598 AIGLAHGKFS
-1609 QDDPM
+1609 QDLPM
-1614 PELVEKAAEVTS
+1614 PELVRKAGEVTS
-1626 IGVQAGEGWLLTAE
+1626 VGVQAGEGWLLTAE

-1645 EQGCPNVICAQP
+1645 ESGCPNVVCAQP

-1709 KAHKAK
+1709 KMHKK
-1715 FADGDEPQGFTAA
+1715 QQEQGGE
-1728 D
+1728 

>member
-659 VSSILT
+659 ISSILT

-1154 AAVAD
+1154 AAVA
-1159 AEAKVK
+1159 A
-1165 AADRPVDAADAEAK
+1165 AEAK

-1358 GQLIDAI
+1358 GQLVDAI